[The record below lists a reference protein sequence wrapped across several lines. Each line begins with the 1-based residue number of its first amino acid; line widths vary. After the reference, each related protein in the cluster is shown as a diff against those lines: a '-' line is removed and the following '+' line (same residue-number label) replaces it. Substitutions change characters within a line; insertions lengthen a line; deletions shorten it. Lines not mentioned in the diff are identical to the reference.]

1 MRIVIAGTGI
11 TVYFLAKKFASKGYN
26 ISIIS
31 DSLVDCEYYSK
42 HLKALVINGKFSDPE
57 LLTQAQAHT
66 AEIFIGMTS
75 RDQDNLVLCQMA
87 KEFYQIPRILAV
99 VNDPDNEEVFSK
111 IGIRAISNCRFLI
124 ETIENMSDLDTIK
137 QQISVV
143 EGKVIITEMEI
154 SADARVVGKSLSQI
168 PIPMSVLITTIIRGE
183 DVIIPQGSTVI
194 EAKDRLLILCLP
206 DNQSVALRIFA

>member
-11 TVYFLAKKFASKGYN
+11 AVYFLAKRFISKGYS

-31 DSLVDCEYYSK
+31 DNLPDSEYYSRN
-42 HLKALVINGKFSDPE
+42 LKALVIHGEFSDAE
-57 LLTQAQAHT
+57 ILTQAQAHS
-66 AEIFIGMTS
+66 AEIFIGMTA

-87 KEFYQIPRILAV
+87 KEFCQIPRILAV
-99 VNDPDNEEVFSK
+99 VNDPDNEEVFRK

-124 ETIENMSDLDTIK
+124 ETIENMSDLDDIK

-154 SADARVVGKSLSQI
+154 QADSRVVGKTLSQI
-168 PIPMSVLITTIIRGE
+168 SIPMSVLITTIIRGDE
-183 DVIIPQGSTVI
+183 VIIPQGSTSI
-194 EAKDRLLILCLP
+194 MAMDRILILTLP
-206 DNQSVALRIFA
+206 DNQAIALKLFS

>member
-11 TVYFLAKKFASKGYN
+11 AVYFLAKRFTSKGYN

-31 DSLVDCEYYSK
+31 DNLPDSEYYTK
-42 HLKALVINGKFSDPE
+42 NLKALVINGSFSDPE
-57 LLTQAQAHT
+57 LLTQAQAHS
-66 AEIFIGMTS
+66 ADIFIGMTQ

-99 VNDPDNEEVFSK
+99 VNDPDNEEVFTK
-111 IGIRAISNCRFLI
+111 IGIKAISNCRFLI
-124 ETIENMSDLDTIK
+124 ETIENMSDLDDIK

-143 EGKVIITEMEI
+143 EGKVIITEMVI
-154 SADARVVGKSLSQI
+154 SADSKVVGKSLSQI

-183 DVIIPQGSTVI
+183 DVIIPQGSTTI
-194 EAKDRLLILCLP
+194 EAQDRLLILSLP
-206 DNQSVALRIFA
+206 ENQSVALRIFS